1 VVDDSGAN
9 THQDVAVERMVYGE
23 CVVICVAG
31 ASYSI
36 SPTLTL
42 LFVFSCRARIFG
54 CCKRSALSIYKVHR
68 TLSFLFSCVS
78 FFSSI
83 YPSTN
88 SSTLLFFSPPSL
100 PYPIPS
106 SSDFFSFFF
115 FVPPFSL
122 SPLLY
127 PAVPFYPWT
136 THRPLLQLSILLTV
150 LILT

>member
-1 VVDDSGAN
+1 
-9 THQDVAVERMVYGE
+9 MVYTADDEGAKEGGE

-31 ASYSI
+31 GSYSI

-42 LFVFSCRARIFG
+42 LFVFSWSARIFG
-54 CCKRSALSIYKVHR
+54 CCKPFKSLSALSIYKVHR

-88 SSTLLFFSPPSL
+88 SSTLLFFSPLSL

-115 FVPPFSL
+115 FSSLPSLFRPSSTPPFPFLHGRHTDRFCNSVSSL
-122 SPLLY
+122 R
-127 PAVPFYPWT
+127 F
-136 THRPLLQLSILLTV
+136 
-150 LILT
+150 